1 MAVPP
6 LAAILSLPLPL
17 PAYSFHVTVNGQS
30 AGFSEVSGL
39 GIERDTVTYNHG
51 LSFTE
56 GETFITYASKK
67 HRQISLKRGVV
78 PGDSQF
84 FDWLV
89 GADAEARPM
98 DVSLIDASGT
108 PKVIWRIKEAIPTRM
123 TGPTLTAT
131 SNEIAIDSLD
141 LMVAGVSVEQ
151 G

>member
-1 MAVPP
+1 MAQP
-6 LAAILSLPLPL
+6 PLPL
-17 PAYSFHVTVNGQS
+17 PAYSFHVTVGGQS

-39 GIERDTVTYNHG
+39 GIERDTMTYSHG
-51 LSFTE
+51 LSHWE
-56 GETFITYASKK
+56 GETFITYPSQK

-78 PGDSQF
+78 PGNSDF

-89 GADAEARPM
+89 GADAEARSM
-98 DVSLIDASGT
+98 DVSLIDAEGAPRVT
-108 PKVIWRIKEAIPTRM
+108 WRIKAAIPTRM

-131 SNEIAIDSLD
+131 SNDIAIDTLE